1 MERFKRWFVSEEDL
15 QGLNPIK
22 ARDIII
28 KCFFEAQ
35 KETFA
40 RVKESLGRKVTDEEI
55 LDSVTNALRL
65 VFKEIGGS
73 FDNPTKE
80 DLFKIV
86 ERLASKS
93 ASWGTPQDIIEHHR
107 SQIEKVLKALR

>member
-1 MERFKRWFVSEEDL
+1 MKKYKRWFVDEKDL
-15 QGLNPIK
+15 IGLDTRR

-40 RVKESLGRKVTDEEI
+40 RVKESLGRKVSDDEI
-55 LDSVTNALRL
+55 LESVTNAVKL
-65 VFKEIGGS
+65 VFKEVNGS
-73 FDNPTKE
+73 FENPSKQ
-80 DLFKIV
+80 DLLNVV

-93 ASWGTPQDIIEHHR
+93 ASWGTPQDIIEHHKT
-107 SQIEKVLKALR
+107 QIEKVLGALR